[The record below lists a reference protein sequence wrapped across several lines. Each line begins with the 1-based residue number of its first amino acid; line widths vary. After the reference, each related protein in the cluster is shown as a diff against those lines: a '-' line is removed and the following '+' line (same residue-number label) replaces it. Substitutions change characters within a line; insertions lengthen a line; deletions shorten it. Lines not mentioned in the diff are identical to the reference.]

1 MWRRIVLVFAAL
13 ALVAGCSDGK
23 PAAKAAAPSAA
34 PKKGATLSLPSQI
47 LGLQVHAE
55 DIGSQLARVKQLY
68 LDSVGLFSFREK
80 DDLLRATLQVSRF
93 NELAEPDVPKFRN
106 SVVANLGSTVPQ
118 ELRVGEAHVWLTTGN
133 QQLIF
138 VWFQRRSFMVLS
150 IRGDYPFPRTL
161 LRKLLD
167 ADIKV

>member
-1 MWRRIVLVFAAL
+1 
-13 ALVAGCSDGK
+13 
-23 PAAKAAAPSAA
+23 
-34 PKKGATLSLPSQI
+34 
-47 LGLQVHAE
+47 
-55 DIGSQLARVKQLY
+55 
-68 LDSVGLFSFREK
+68 LFSFREK